1 MAQDDIV
8 ATITRAINQENLK
21 LMSLTDFAPT
31 QTTSLQPGNFTEGG
45 ASYLL
50 GVLKVDALKPKDI
63 SEEQFIS
70 VIEEAC
76 GISCD
81 SEWGTL
87 QELGL

>member
-1 MAQDDIV
+1 MIKIRKNSVTAVEFNGTGVSI
-8 ATITRAINQENLK
+8 
-21 LMSLTDFAPT
+21 
-31 QTTSLQPGNFTEGG
+31 
-45 ASYLL
+45 YLL
-50 GVLKVDALKPKDI
+50 GGLKVDALKPKDI

-70 VIEEAC
+70 VIEKEC

>member
-1 MAQDDIV
+1 MIRIRKNSVTAVEFNDTGVSI
-8 ATITRAINQENLK
+8 
-21 LMSLTDFAPT
+21 
-31 QTTSLQPGNFTEGG
+31 
-45 ASYLL
+45 YLL
-50 GVLKVDALKPKDI
+50 GGLKVDTLKPKDI

>member
-1 MAQDDIV
+1 MIKIRKNSVTAVEFNDTGVSI
-8 ATITRAINQENLK
+8 
-21 LMSLTDFAPT
+21 
-31 QTTSLQPGNFTEGG
+31 
-45 ASYLL
+45 YLL
-50 GVLKVDALKPKDI
+50 GGLKVDALKPKDI

>member
-1 MAQDDIV
+1 MIKIRKNSVTAVEFNDTGVSI
-8 ATITRAINQENLK
+8 
-21 LMSLTDFAPT
+21 
-31 QTTSLQPGNFTEGG
+31 
-45 ASYLL
+45 YLL
-50 GVLKVDALKPKDI
+50 GGLKVDTLKPKDI

>member
-1 MAQDDIV
+1 MIRIRKNSVTAVEFNDTGVSI
-8 ATITRAINQENLK
+8 
-21 LMSLTDFAPT
+21 
-31 QTTSLQPGNFTEGG
+31 
-45 ASYLL
+45 YLL
-50 GVLKVDALKPKDI
+50 GGLKVDVLKPKDI

-76 GISCD
+76 RISCD

>member
-1 MAQDDIV
+1 MIRIRKNSVTAVEFNDTGVNI
-8 ATITRAINQENLK
+8 
-21 LMSLTDFAPT
+21 
-31 QTTSLQPGNFTEGG
+31 
-45 ASYLL
+45 YLL
-50 GVLKVDALKPKDI
+50 GGLKVDALKPKDI

>member
-1 MAQDDIV
+1 MIKIRKNSVTAVEFNDIGV
-8 ATITRAINQENLK
+8 SI
-21 LMSLTDFAPT
+21 
-31 QTTSLQPGNFTEGG
+31 
-45 ASYLL
+45 YLL
-50 GVLKVDALKPKDI
+50 GGLKVDALKPKDI

-70 VIEEAC
+70 VIEKEC

>member
-1 MAQDDIV
+1 MIKIRKKSVTAVEFNDTGVSI
-8 ATITRAINQENLK
+8 
-21 LMSLTDFAPT
+21 
-31 QTTSLQPGNFTEGG
+31 
-45 ASYLL
+45 YLL
-50 GVLKVDALKPKDI
+50 GGLKVDALKPKDI

-81 SEWGTL
+81 NEWGTL